1 MSTEKLYLSVCELV
15 NAYER
20 GLILSVPKKETETTP
35 KILMMAQVVNMEA
48 AVETGEL
55 GFGLSIC
62 ESAKSIK
69 EELNQPK
76 NNNVSYVSQKQ
87 QTSFYEECTIDG
99 KHITGSANP
108 SILANKTFADVD
120 IDIGDMYSW
129 TPKKT
134 PKASFG
140 YKATNDFKYS
150 LDTIRNKNITRYLN
164 EKMGVYDSNGD
175 GLQDKINLFGWK
187 TNFGLEN
194 CLNCLVDF
202 KLDLHIPSLEW
213 SFDFKKILN
222 KLKDFLKK
230 MNAALDPTGPML
242 GICALL
248 EALKNNGIC
257 PKNLPPLALIFP
269 TLFTKYTFDLLN
281 VRLSLSGFFLPLIK
295 TVAGALVS
303 SLENIPKLVNP
314 ILDCMINGLIGVNY
328 LIKNYLS
335 LADKA
340 ANQVTA
346 GLNAFLDIP
355 QKAKIAMNDIN
366 GLVKS
371 KIKPSV
377 DFKIED
383 FKSGKYYNYRE
394 AVNLYDTIVQEYLSA
409 CLILENSDFY
419 SPDYPYM
426 EATMQVLVEKS
437 FKLMF
442 IENLLNESLFETNS
456 LGLIR
461 GVGTG
466 SEEFLLNGSEDMF
479 SFKDTSITIS
489 FLKDDKS
496 QDFNFQTLVHL
507 KDIRNIISKY
517 SELSDS
523 NKKLF
528 EELDKTDVK
537 YRVEKKDVFD
547 FRANTKPTRSKI
559 FDSQYSLLNK
569 VNKKIT
575 DSMDP
580 LLKQYGLGGKVNYV
594 DTYLDGPTIK
604 FKSELLKSYTASP
617 VNQLLEKWINVLK
630 TTKKYIKDLTGD
642 LINSIKALSLYI
654 NETLDYD
661 IQITGSIL
669 ELLHLIRFV
678 RVIWKLVQS
687 GLTDCKKFK
696 QNPKLVNSIIAQN
709 YNNQIQVDTVVNNPL
724 NASTNTLNA
733 ESLFGQVQVT
743 NLNNGKKYYL
753 DPDECNGFTNV
764 KINDENLDKVYNE
777 LIMNMHTGKV

>member
-62 ESAKSIK
+62 ESAKSVK
-69 EELNQPK
+69 DELLEPK
-76 NNNVSYVSQKQ
+76 NDNINYVSKKQ

-108 SILANKTFADVD
+108 SIIANKAFSDVD

-134 PKASFG
+134 PKAAFG

-355 QKAKIAMNDIN
+355 QKAKIVANDFSGKI
-366 GLVKS
+366 KS
-371 KIKPSV
+371 KVNPNV
-377 DFKIED
+377 ELTLDF
-383 FKSGKYYNYRE
+383 FKSGKYYEYKE
-394 AVNLYDTIVQEYLSA
+394 AINLYNTITEEYLSA
-409 CLILENSDFY
+409 CLILEEEINPFD
-419 SPDYPYM
+419 PDYLLSVI
-426 EATMQVLVEKS
+426 EVLVEKS

-456 LGLIR
+456 LGLISKI
-461 GVGTG
+461 GNE
-466 SEEFLLNGSEDMF
+466 SEIFLMNGSEDVF
-479 SFKDTSITIS
+479 SFKDTSISIS
-489 FLKDDKS
+489 FLKENT
-496 QDFNFQTLVHL
+496 QQNFNFQTLIHIS
-507 KDIRNIISKY
+507 DIAILLENYIQK
-517 SELSDS
+517 S
-523 NKKLF
+523 NNDKKLF

-547 FRANTKPTRSKI
+547 FRANTRPTVSKI
-559 FDSQYSLLNK
+559 FNSQYSLLNK
-569 VNKKIT
+569 INKKIT

-580 LLKQYGLGGKVNYV
+580 VLKPYGLNGKVNYV

-617 VNQLLEKWINVLK
+617 VNQLLEKWINTLK
-630 TTKKYIKDLTGD
+630 TTKKFIKDLTGD

-678 RVIWKLVQS
+678 RVIWKLIQS

-709 YNNQIQVDTVVNNPL
+709 YNNQIQIDTVVNNPL

-733 ESLFGQVQVT
+733 QSLFGQVQVT

>member
-35 KILMMAQVVNMEA
+35 KILMMAQVINMEA
-48 AVETGEL
+48 TVETGEL

-69 EELNQPK
+69 EELTQPK
-76 NNNVSYVSQKQ
+76 NANVSYVSKKQ

-108 SILANKTFADVD
+108 SIIANKVFSDVD
-120 IDIGDMYSW
+120 IDFGDMYSW

-134 PKASFG
+134 PKAKFG

-194 CLNCLVDF
+194 CLNCLLDV

-213 SFDFKKILN
+213 GFDFQKILN

-303 SLENIPKLVNP
+303 TLENVPKLVNP
-314 ILDCMINGLIGVNY
+314 ILDCMINSLIGVNY
-328 LIKNYLS
+328 LIKNYIS

-355 QKAKIAMNDIN
+355 QKGKIIANEFTGKI
-366 GLVKS
+366 KS
-371 KIKPSV
+371 KVNPT
-377 DFKIED
+377 IEFQLDD
-383 FKSGKYYNYRE
+383 FKSGKYYNYKE
-394 AVNLYDTIVQEYLSA
+394 VINLYDTIVKEYLSA
-409 CLILENSDFY
+409 CLILQNETDFAGFAL
-419 SPDYPYM
+419 
-426 EATMQVLVEKS
+426 ATMQVLVEKS
-437 FKLMF
+437 FQLMF
-442 IENLLNESLFETNS
+442 LENILNQSLFNINDQI
-456 LGLIR
+456 LIQN
-461 GVGTG
+461 VGNDK
-466 SEEFLLNGSEDMF
+466 EEFGMNGSEDTF
-479 SFKDTSITIS
+479 SYKDSSLILSFK
-489 FLKDDKS
+489 KDGVDQKL
-496 QDFNFQTLVHL
+496 NFQALVHL
-507 KDIRNIISKY
+507 KNIEDKIKQY
-517 SELSDS
+517 SELS
-523 NKKLF
+523 NANNKLF
-528 EELDKTDVK
+528 DELDKTDTK
-537 YRVEKKDVFD
+537 YRLNKKDVFD
-547 FRANTKPTRSKI
+547 FKANTKPTRSKI
-559 FDSQYSLLNK
+559 FESQYSLLNK

-575 DSMDP
+575 ESMDP
-580 LLKQYGLGGKVNYV
+580 LLKQYGLNNKVNYV

-617 VNQLLEKWINVLK
+617 VNQLLEKWIATLK
-630 TTKKYIKDLTGD
+630 ETKKYIKDLTGD

-678 RVIWKLVQS
+678 RVIWKLIQS

-724 NASTNTLNA
+724 NPSTNTLNA
-733 ESLFGQVQVT
+733 ENLFGQIQVT

-777 LIMNMHTGKV
+777 LITNMHTGKV

>member
-1 MSTEKLYLSVCELV
+1 MSTERLYLSVCELV

-35 KILMMAQVVNMEA
+35 KILMMAQVINMEA
-48 AVETGEL
+48 TVETGEL

-69 EELNQPK
+69 EDLTQPK
-76 NNNVSYVSQKQ
+76 NNSVSYVSKQQ

-108 SILANKTFADVD
+108 SIIANKAFADVD
-120 IDIGDMYSW
+120 IDFGDMYSW

-134 PKASFG
+134 PKAVFG

-194 CLNCLVDF
+194 CLNCLIDF

-213 SFDFKKILN
+213 GFDFKKILN

-303 SLENIPKLVNP
+303 TLENVPKLVNP
-314 ILDCMINGLIGVNY
+314 ILDCMINGLIGINY
-328 LIKNYLS
+328 LIKNYIS

-340 ANQVTA
+340 ANQVTT

-355 QKAKIAMNDIN
+355 QKAKIVTNEFT
-366 GLVKS
+366 G
-371 KIKPSV
+371 KIKPKV
-377 DFKIED
+377 DPNIEFKLED
-383 FKSGKYYNYRE
+383 FKSGKYSNYKE
-394 AVNLYDTIVQEYLSA
+394 ANKKYQEIVTKYLEVA
-409 CLILENSDFY
+409 LILENSNETY
-419 SPDYPYM
+419 VQIAAMYN
-426 EATMQVLVEKS
+426 LVEYS
-437 FKLMF
+437 FQLMF
-442 IENLLNESLFETNS
+442 LENILNQSLFDISSNI
-456 LGLIR
+456 LIKD
-461 GVGTG
+461 VGNDK
-466 SEEFLLNGSEDMF
+466 EEFGMNGQEDFF
-479 SFKDTSITIS
+479 SYKDSSLVIS
-489 FLKDDKS
+489 FQKDS
-496 QDFNFQTLVHL
+496 QSQSLTFQSLVHL
-507 KDIRNIISKY
+507 KDIPTIAQKY
-517 SELSDS
+517 KDLFDS
-523 NKKLF
+523 NNKLF
-528 EELDKTDVK
+528 EELDKTDTK
-537 YRVEKKDVFD
+537 YNLDKKDIFN
-547 FRANTKPTRSKI
+547 FKANTKPTRSKI

-569 VNKKIT
+569 INKKIT

-580 LLKQYGLGGKVNYV
+580 LLKQYGLNNKVNYV

-604 FKSELLKSYTASP
+604 FKSELLKSYTSSP
-617 VNQLLEKWINVLK
+617 VNQLLEKWISTLK
-630 TTKKYIKDLTGD
+630 QTKKYIKDLTGD
-642 LINSIKALSLYI
+642 LINSIKSLSLYI

-678 RVIWKLVQS
+678 RVIWKLIQS
-687 GLTDCKKFK
+687 GMTDCKKFK

-724 NASTNTLNA
+724 NQSLN
-733 ESLFGQVQVT
+733 SLNSENIFGQVQVT